1 MNICRIFFLQ
11 TFLRVEKFKKEI
23 AGTLKYLL
31 FFFNFRSPDILPS
44 FFIALLIGIITFIIH
59 KKKQAFKLAYLF
71 AGLFS

>member
-1 MNICRIFFLQ
+1 MNICSFFFLQ

-31 FFFNFRSPDILPS
+31 FFYNFRSPDILPS
-44 FFIALLIGIITFIIH
+44 FFIAILIGIITFIMH